1 MFRAR
6 LIENKSYYKLRVKQ
20 IFLLFLLL
28 IPGNIIINFYEPPTW
43 IAILILALYIGM
55 IILVVRNQKKI
66 RSVTGNKLIEMDND
80 EIRIKSK
87 KGIEEEKIKLNN
99 IEKIIL
105 KDQYS
110 MPQETMKEVGQ
121 ELTGKIKQNYII
133 INQDNEE
140 RRFDFEFDSYYMI
153 NQLNDLIKSWKTKG
167 YNIESINKNQ

>member
-1 MFRAR
+1 MFRAK
-6 LIENKSYYKLRVKQ
+6 LIENKRYYKLRVKQ
-20 IFLLFLLL
+20 MSLMFLLL
-28 IPGNIIINFYEPPTW
+28 IPGSIVLFVYKTPPIW
-43 IAILILALYIGM
+43 IAIPALVLYIGT
-55 IILVVRNQKKI
+55 IILMVRNQKKI
-66 RSVTGNKLIEMDND
+66 CSVAGNKLIEMDID

-87 KGIEEEKIKLNN
+87 KGIEEKIKLNN

-133 INQDNEE
+133 INQDNEA

-153 NQLNDLIKSWKTKG
+153 NQLNNLIKSWQTKE
-167 YNIESINKNQ
+167 YNIEKIS